1 MQRWIPGLLLA
12 ALVSCGLSCGRT
24 PSMREIF
31 QIQESVSPFVYDT
44 FVEDNGMKQQILKIV
59 AAHIQKNQK
68 DHGNLVYEGA
78 QSGKRREFRLV
89 KIFDVVSRKG
99 LVYTVQVDV
108 DEVGGKERLLFFYDL
123 VENNRDFELT
133 AIRFGG
139 QHLRQG

>member
-1 MQRWIPGLLLA
+1 MRRWILRLLLA
-12 ALVSCGLSCGRT
+12 AIVSCGLSCGKTTSRK
-24 PSMREIF
+24 EIF

-44 FVEDNGMKQQILKIV
+44 FIEDNGIKQHILKIV
-59 AAHIQKNQK
+59 TTHIEKNQK

-78 QSGKRREFRLV
+78 QSGKRREFRVV

-99 LVYTVQVDV
+99 TVYTVQVDV
-108 DEVGGKERLLFFYDL
+108 DEVGGKERLLFFYD
-123 VENNRDFELT
+123 VTDNNRDLELT

>member
-1 MQRWIPGLLLA
+1 VQRWILRLLLA
-12 ALVSCGLSCGRT
+12 AMVSCGLSCGQTT
-24 PSMREIF
+24 PVREIF

-44 FVEDNGMKQQILKIV
+44 FIEDDRMKQLILKIV
-59 AAHIQKNQK
+59 TTHVQKNQK

-78 QSGKRREFRLV
+78 QSGKRREFRVV

-99 LVYTVQVDV
+99 TVYTVQVDV
-108 DEVGGKERLLFFYDL
+108 DEVGGKERLLLFYD
-123 VENNRDFELT
+123 VTDNNRDLELT